1 MQYAC
6 VTRRL
11 TSLAFGSLLLAA
23 CADTA
28 PTAGPRTAS
37 YDDGVAA
44 FDVGDYPT
52 AYDIWYPLAVAN
64 NCRAQFAL
72 GSMMRNIDVGLLS
85 DADRHWA
92 ENVLGKTAD
101 DRKEAGTK
109 WLYAAA
115 DQNHA
120 QAESVLTKGA
130 LWGNGIAYT
139 DSLQLDDWERAAT
152 DGDMYAMRILRDL
165 YYYNKK
171 YNDLTRLRGLMW
183 ALILRDKGDPWD
195 TTARIIELFKEQ
207 LTPEQVR
214 EAEQEAAAWLT
225 NHANMPPWGPC

>member
-1 MQYAC
+1 MQYGC

-11 TSLAFGSLLLAA
+11 SSLAFGSLLLAA

-44 FDVGDYPT
+44 FEVGDYPT
-52 AYDIWYPLAVAN
+52 AYQIWQPLAVAN

-72 GSMMRNIDVGLLS
+72 GNMMRDIDVDRLS

-101 DRKEAGTK
+101 DRREAGNN
-109 WLYAAA
+109 WLFAAA

-120 QAESVLTKGA
+120 QAQTVVARGPLFTSGLGGLE
-130 LWGNGIAYT
+130 
-139 DSLQLDDWERAAT
+139 DWEQAAT
-152 DGDMYAMRILRDL
+152 NGDMYAMRRARDL
-165 YYYNKK
+165 YYYEKK
-171 YNDLTRLRGLMW
+171 RNDPTRLRGPMW

-214 EAEQEAAAWLT
+214 EAEEAAAAWRT
-225 NHANMPPWGPC
+225 SHVNTPPWGPC